1 MRFSDEAEAIFLFA
15 RWGDVMHDI
24 VRGFTLKHGLEES
37 LGDTPEVA
45 WEWIYEALQQFG
57 SELDVD
63 TRNEV
68 AACCFRSIRARM
80 RAAQEG
86 GRCGIH

>member
-1 MRFSDEAEAIFLFA
+1 MRFSDEAGAMFMMA
-15 RWGDVMHDI
+15 RWGDLMHDI
-24 VRGFTLKHGLEES
+24 VRSFALKHGLDES

-45 WEWIYEALQQFG
+45 WEWIYESLKPFDL
-57 SELDVD
+57 ELDIE

-80 RAAQEG
+80 RATQEG